1 MRLVATLLVRDEA
14 DVVAATIEHH
24 LAQGVD
30 LVIATDNGSVDGT
43 RDILAAYAGAG
54 VVEVID
60 EPDHTYRQAEWVTR
74 MARRAAELG
83 ADWVVNLDADEFWV
97 PVDRARTLRDVLAEV
112 PDGYDTLLARRTDL
126 VGVRGTWGP
135 WPRRLRWRN
144 LATVS
149 ERGTP
154 LAPKICHRAV
164 ADVDVA
170 QGNHAVAGLR
180 GERVPDEP
188 IDVLHVPLR
197 SWPQFE
203 RKIANG
209 GSSYAANTELATE
222 IGWHWRADYER
233 LLAGEA
239 RARLPLARAVAGGP
253 RHGPAGRHAAAGLVA
268 AASAPAPAPHRRAAR
283 PAVGRAGRRARRGG
297 LSGSPALRSRA
308 TDDRSCA
315 STSVRVSDRAGRT
328 WPRSRPC
335 AGATTLRSPRTTRWS
350 RRDRP
355 GSSGTA
361 ASSPAPCGASR
372 SRSRNACR
380 GRDGR

>member
-30 LVIATDNGSVDGT
+30 LMIATDNGSVDGT
-43 RDILAAYAGAG
+43 RDILAAYVKAG

-97 PVDRARTLRDVLAEV
+97 PVDRAKTLRDVLVEV

-154 LAPKICHRAV
+154 LAPKICHRGV

-170 QGNHAVAGLR
+170 QGNHAVAGLA
-180 GERVPDEP
+180 GERFPDEP

-209 GSSYAANTELATE
+209 GSSYAANTDLAAE

-233 LLAGEA
+233 LLAGELERVFHA
-239 RARLPLARAVAGGP
+239 REPSPADLVAG
-253 RHGPAGRHAAAGLVA
+253 L
-268 AASAPAPAPHRRAAR
+268 
-283 PAVGRAGRRARRGG
+283 RGG
-297 LSGSPALRSRA
+297 TLLRDSWLLRRLQRLHRTA
-308 TDDRSCA
+308 
-315 STSVRVSDRAGRT
+315 VRPDLLWAVLVGE
-328 WPRSRPC
+328 P
-335 AGATTLRSPRTTRWS
+335 GAE
-350 RRDRP
+350 
-355 GSSGTA
+355 G
-361 ASSPAPCGASR
+361 
-372 SRSRNACR
+372 
-380 GRDGR
+380 